1 MEIISIILTILVVGA
16 LNVACF
22 LIGAKVGQKV
32 DKAESI
38 EIPSLNPLEA
48 YREHKDRK
56 EAEKEQDRN
65 AIIMQN
71 IENYDGTSAGQ
82 RDVR

>member
-1 MEIISIILTILVVGA
+1 MEIISIVLIILVVGA

-22 LIGAKVGQKV
+22 FIGAKVGQKV
-32 DKAESI
+32 VKDESI
-38 EIPSLNPLEA
+38 ELPSLNLLEA

-56 EAEKEQDRN
+56 EAEREQERN

-71 IENYDGTSAGQ
+71 IEAYDGTSNGQ